1 MKRRDFLQGAASAA
15 AMPLAARFTDDQKKI
30 IAIQLDSIGPVD
42 EGIERVLD
50 EVQQRASVNT
60 LMIDA
65 LWFSPEVTAQEL
77 AKSDARGHTRDP
89 NSKLIGGRMGF
100 VHTQF
105 YKDTGLDLKS
115 LAPSPGAPDILAELS
130 AAAKKR
136 GIRVIPI
143 IKDSLPEEAPGIEKL
158 REYDFNGQQGET
170 SCKNNPYYR
179 NLLAGVMEDL
189 IRSYDVDGIMYM
201 AERQGAFTDTLGLR
215 FRGVRRGSPGQRTC
229 FCQYCQEKA
238 KQQGIS
244 FDRAKKGFEE
254 LEKFVAA
261 GRAGKRPID
270 GYYTTVW
277 RLMLRYP
284 ELLAWEHL
292 WHENL
297 REVYQLLNRTIKATR
312 PSVLYGMH
320 IWPNATMSPILRA
333 ENDFADLG
341 QYHDFIKVAIYS
353 NCGGPRIGGL
363 IDSVSQ
369 TMFGDLP
376 PEEILQF
383 HYRVLNYDEAPLDR
397 VRQTG
402 LKNDFVYRES
412 KRAVDGAR
420 GAKTLILPGI
430 DVDIPV
436 WQLDMGKT
444 PLSEAARTTRQD
456 VKKVVMQAFQAGAP
470 GIVISREY
478 TEMKLENLSGAGD
491 AIRELRL
498 KT

>member
-1 MKRRDFLQGAASAA
+1 MNRRDFLQGAAGAA

-50 EVQQRASVNT
+50 EIEQRASVNT
-60 LMIDA
+60 LMIDS
-65 LWFSPEVTAQEL
+65 LWFSPEVTAQAL
-77 AKSDARGHTRDP
+77 AKSDARGHVRES

-100 VHTQF
+100 VHPQF

-115 LAPSPGAPDILAELS
+115 LAPAPGVPDILAELS

-136 GIRVIPI
+136 GMRVIPI
-143 IKDSLPEEAPGIEKL
+143 IKDDVPDNAPGREKL
-158 REYDFNGQQGET
+158 LEYDFNGQRART

-179 NLLAGVMEDL
+179 RLLAGVMEDL

-201 AERQGAFTDTLGLR
+201 AERQGAFTDTLGMR
-215 FRGVRRGSPGQRTC
+215 FRGVQRGLPGQRTC
-229 FCQYCQEKA
+229 FCQHCQAKA
-238 KQQGIS
+238 KQRGIS
-244 FDRAKKGFEE
+244 FERAKKGFEE

-261 GRAGKRPID
+261 GRAGKRPTD

-297 REVYQLLNRTIKATR
+297 RELYQLLNRTIKATR

-320 IWPNATMSPILRA
+320 IWPNITMNPLLRA
-333 ENDFADLG
+333 ENDFAELG

-383 HYRVLNYDEAPLDR
+383 HYRVLNYQEAPLDK

-402 LKNDFVYRES
+402 LKNDFVYRET
-412 KRAVDGAR
+412 KRAMDGAR
-420 GAKTLILPGI
+420 GTKAMILPGI

-436 WQLDMGKT
+436 WQLDMGKA
-444 PLSEAARTTRQD
+444 PLSEAAQTTRAD
-456 VKKVVMQAFQAGAP
+456 VKKIVTQAFQAGAP

-478 TEMKLENLSGAGD
+478 AEMKLDNLSGVGD
-491 AIRELRL
+491 AIRELGL

>member
-1 MKRRDFLQGAASAA
+1 MKRRDFLQSAAGAAAL
-15 AMPLAARFTDDQKKI
+15 PLAGRFAADDKKI
-30 IAIQLDSIGPVD
+30 IAIQLDSIGPVN
-42 EGIERVLD
+42 EGVERVLD
-50 EVQQRASVNT
+50 EIQQRASVNT
-60 LMIDA
+60 LMIDTF
-65 LWFSPEVTAQEL
+65 WFSPQATAQAL
-77 AKSDARGHTRDP
+77 AKGDARGHVRDP

-100 VHTQF
+100 VHQQF
-105 YKDTGLDLKS
+105 YRDTGLDLKR
-115 LAPSPGAPDILAELS
+115 LAPEPGVPDILAELS
-130 AAAKKR
+130 AAARKR
-136 GIRVIPI
+136 GMRVIPI
-143 IKDSLPEEAPGIEKL
+143 VKDDVPDDALGREKL
-158 REYDFNGQQGET
+158 LERDFNGQLAKT
-170 SCKNNPYYR
+170 SCKANPHYR

-201 AERQGAFTDTLGLR
+201 AERQGAFADTLGMR
-215 FRGVRRGSPGQRTC
+215 FRGVERGLPGQRTC
-229 FCQYCQEKA
+229 FCEHCLSKG
-238 KQQGIS
+238 KQRGIS
-244 FDRAKKGFEE
+244 FERAKKGFEE

-261 GRAGKRPID
+261 GRSGKRPID

-297 REVYQLLNRTIKATR
+297 RELYQLLNKTIKATR

-320 IWPNATMSPILRA
+320 IWPNVTMNPLLRA
-333 ENDFADLG
+333 ENDFAELG

-363 IDSVSQ
+363 IDSISQ

-383 HYRVLNYDEAPLDR
+383 HYRVLNYNEAPLDK

-412 KRAVDGAR
+412 KRAMDGAR
-420 GAKTLILPGI
+420 GTKAMILPGI

-456 VKKVVMQAFQAGAP
+456 VKKAVMQAFRAGVP

-491 AIRELRL
+491 AIRELGL

>member
-1 MKRRDFLQGAASAA
+1 MKRRDFLQGAASVAA
-15 AMPLAARFTDDQKKI
+15 LPMAERFVADDKKI
-30 IAIQLDSIGPVD
+30 IAIQLDSVGLVD
-42 EGIERVLD
+42 EGVERVLD

-60 LMIDA
+60 LMIDS
-65 LWFSPEVTAQEL
+65 LWFSPEVTAQALSKLET
-77 AKSDARGHTRDP
+77 RGHTRDP
-89 NSKLIGGRMGF
+89 RSKLIGGRMGF
-100 VHTQF
+100 VRPQF
-105 YKDTGLDLKS
+105 YRDTGLELKS
-115 LAPSPGAPDILAELS
+115 LAPARGVPDILAELS

-136 GIRVIPI
+136 GLRVIPI
-143 IKDSLPEEAPGIEKL
+143 IKDDVPDNAPGRERL
-158 REYDFNGQQGET
+158 LEYDFNGQRAKT

-189 IRSYDVDGIMYM
+189 IRSYEVDGIMYM
-201 AERQGAFTDTLGLR
+201 AERQGAFTDTLGMR
-215 FRGVRRGSPGQRTC
+215 FRGVERGRPGQRTC
-229 FCQYCQEKA
+229 FCQHCQAQA
-238 KQQGIS
+238 KQRGIS
-244 FDRAKKGFEE
+244 FERAKQGFEE

-261 GRAGKRPID
+261 GRAGKRPVD

-277 RLMLRYP
+277 RLLLRYP

-297 REVYQLLNRTIKATR
+297 REVYQLLNRTIKATK

-320 IWPNATMSPILRA
+320 IWPNATMNPLLRA
-333 ENDFADLG
+333 ENDFAELG

-353 NCGGPRIGGL
+353 NCGGPRVGSYIESTG
-363 IDSVSQ
+363 Q
-369 TMFGDLP
+369 TLFGDLP

-412 KRAVDGAR
+412 KRAVEGAR
-420 GAKTLILPGI
+420 GTNTMILPGL

-444 PLSEAARTTRQD
+444 PLSEAARTTRAD
-456 VKKVVMQAFQAGAP
+456 VKKIVMQAFQAGSP

-478 TEMKLENLSGAGD
+478 CEMKLDNLSGAGD
-491 AIRELRL
+491 AIRELKL